1 MSHPSTIAVS
11 FKAQRICAWCGPLF
25 LLFTGLGFVVIAG
38 FIPPTPPSD
47 TARQV
52 ADRFINDRNS
62 IRGGLLLAMFG
73 STLLCPWYTITG
85 MLLRRIAGRHTPWS
99 ATYLM
104 AATVTVVAFLIP
116 YMTWQTAAFRPDE
129 TSPELTQRLND
140 LGWIP
145 WIGMASTAV
154 LQGLLI
160 AVVIFQDHR
169 EVPLM
174 PRWAGYLSLL
184 SATSLVPPTLLVFFK
199 SGPFAWNGIA
209 FYISLA
215 CYTTWIFALSAAM
228 VKAINRLEAEEI
240 AAIAAPEIQPGSDAV
255 ADELVAL
262 HRRITELEARLSAP
276 VKPG

>member
-1 MSHPSTIAVS
+1 VS
-11 FKAQRICAWCGPLF
+11 FRAQRICAWCGPLF
-25 LLFTGLGFVVIAG
+25 LLFTGLGFAVIAG

-47 TARQV
+47 TAQQV
-52 ADRFINDRNS
+52 ADRFLNDRNS

-73 STLLCPWYTITG
+73 STLLCPWYAITG
-85 MLLRRIAGRHTPWS
+85 LLLKRIAGRHTPWS

-184 SATSLVPPTLLVFFK
+184 SATSLIPPTLLVFFK
-199 SGPFAWNGIA
+199 TGPFAWNGIA

-228 VKAINRLEAEEI
+228 VKAINRLEREEV
-240 AAIAAPEIQPGSDAV
+240 AVRSNSVAV
-255 ADELVAL
+255 ADNVDVAAELAILRQQIKDLQEHGVGSPL
-262 HRRITELEARLSAP
+262 PS
-276 VKPG
+276 